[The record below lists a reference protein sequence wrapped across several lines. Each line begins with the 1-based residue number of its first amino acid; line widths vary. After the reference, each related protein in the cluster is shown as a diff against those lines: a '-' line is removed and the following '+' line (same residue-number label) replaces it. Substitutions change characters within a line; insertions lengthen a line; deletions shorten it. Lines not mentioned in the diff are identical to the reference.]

1 MKGKDVVNAELKISF
16 CGGRK
21 EVNETPT
28 MKFIMEDLVAH
39 NANKENVEKQ
49 MVSRNNKCNSVD
61 PMQGMSERRLTNKIL
76 FTCI

>member
-1 MKGKDVVNAELKISF
+1 
-16 CGGRK
+16 
-21 EVNETPT
+21 
-28 MKFIMEDLVAH
+28 MKFNMEDLVAH

-76 FTCI
+76 FTCT